1 MGSYTI
7 ELEYFFSFPG
17 LYQYEP
23 KRGGINYAELIFNL
37 RKVFL
42 GGSLILIRER
52 ESEKNLKKSCLIKIR
67 NGKRFNERNLKE
79 EFIMSKEQEEKD
91 NLSLE
96 QEEKKESNQ
105 EIDPQKDPDKPKH
118 PED

>member
-1 MGSYTI
+1 
-7 ELEYFFSFPG
+7 
-17 LYQYEP
+17 LYHDEP
-23 KRGGINYAELIFNL
+23 KRRGINYAESNFNF
-37 RKVFL
+37 RKILF
-42 GGSLILIRER
+42 GSLILIRER
-52 ESEKNLKKSCLIKIR
+52 ESNKNLKKSCLIKIR
-67 NGKRFNERNLKE
+67 NGKRFIERNLKE